1 VHVGQIDGDEIM
13 LEVVYCDKVQDTCV
27 AVAVPVK
34 FPHHCDTAAEVDA
47 AILELEVLCNRE
59 PVSYRDYVVLQ
70 QS

>member
-47 AILELEVLCNRE
+47 AILELEVLRNRQ
-59 PVSYRDYVVLQ
+59 PLS
-70 QS
+70 